1 MSAVR
6 SRLLADPTIFI
17 ARYRSHNTHRLVPLD
32 SLLGHALA
40 LEVREKLVSDLVKDA
55 LETSALLGLDGSL
68 VGHYGK
74 IRDREVREMTSE
86 METKK

>member
-55 LETSALLGLDGSL
+55 LKRARFSALMAALSDIMARLEIERL
-68 VGHYGK
+68 E
-74 IRDREVREMTSE
+74 R
-86 METKK
+86 